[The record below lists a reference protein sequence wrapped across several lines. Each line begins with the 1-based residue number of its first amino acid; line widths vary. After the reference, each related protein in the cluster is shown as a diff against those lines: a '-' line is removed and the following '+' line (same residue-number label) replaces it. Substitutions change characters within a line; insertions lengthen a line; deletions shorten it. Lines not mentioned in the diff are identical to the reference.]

1 MIGRKGNVGISQ
13 SNQQRRAR
21 YRSARRRGRQSC
33 PREGGAAQ
41 APPAATTSWS
51 MSSRTRLPASASP
64 SERTCCA
71 RRFASFAQTPGR
83 GGKLQPSY
91 SFEEEILLVS
101 DAEPM
106 SKSLIIA
113 IIASLVSTL
122 VNAKP
127 STQRRTK
134 AQPHSQIACTVLGCS
149 PVPVGCVP
157 RPGRTWSGLPSG
169 FDVIVCPPGARPVR

>member
-1 MIGRKGNVGISQ
+1 
-13 SNQQRRAR
+13 
-21 YRSARRRGRQSC
+21 
-33 PREGGAAQ
+33 
-41 APPAATTSWS
+41 

-71 RRFASFAQTPGR
+71 RRFASFAQAPGR

-91 SFEEEILLVS
+91 SPEEEILLVS

-127 STQRRTK
+127 YAQRRTK
-134 AQPHSQIACTVLGCS
+134 AQPRSQIACTVVGCL

-157 RPGRTWSGLPSG
+157 RAGRTWSGLPSG
-169 FDVIVCPPGARPVR
+169 FDVVVCPPGGSDRVLKLERRARVEQTARTGV